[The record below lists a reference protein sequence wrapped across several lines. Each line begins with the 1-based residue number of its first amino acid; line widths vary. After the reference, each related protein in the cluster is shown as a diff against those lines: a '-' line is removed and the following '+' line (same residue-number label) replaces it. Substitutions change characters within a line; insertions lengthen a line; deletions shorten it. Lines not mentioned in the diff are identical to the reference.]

1 MADTHFCNDIR
12 YFRDFKP
19 SMSTATAGDSGAEI
33 HGYGDINLAI
43 EVGEQRLTRYLTLR
57 NVAYAPYFH
66 TNLISAAKL
75 RRVGV
80 IMDQSTNHLRYK
92 DDGSLF
98 ANLTEYGGLYL
109 VDAIACL
116 PPTPTAY
123 ATSTRFFKTS
133 AYDKVWHQ
141 RLLHCDMESVDH
153 LPTAAD
159 GVKVVKTDRGR
170 TPYGVPLCELCVLG
184 KMTQQ
189 TSRRISAKG
198 TYPFERVHFDVIME
212 EDGFNGDTC
221 VAHFWCDYTKYHRA
235 FPIKNHKQKTLL
247 PLFESIIAFAKKFD
261 ARGIRIWHMDKEQG
275 VGARVKNLIQLDGG
289 VIEQST
295 PDTPAQNGPAERSG
309 RAISERAR
317 TAVIEAKLPVDLW
330 PEFVLLAVFLLNRT
344 PIESIDWKTPFKM
357 LYKRKPWLA
366 GLRVA
371 GSLTYVLIKHGIPR
385 KAKFEPRAQIGY
397 LVGME
402 ASNIYRI
409 WIPTTNRIIRS
420 RDVRIDKSKRY
431 QSPKTPEHFI
441 ISQAQKDRFQQVQ
454 DLLDN
459 L

>member
-1 MADTHFCNDIR
+1 MATIIKEFNLLYKHLNTGRNTYTTLLGQPAADPTTSTTLAPSQSPKAKYFTYGLPHKLKNCKQLFQSLRGPNFVPNDECLRRCQEWLKVPTNKQYYDKRLKQIEQEGPKSRTSPTASSTAEKSEDLDRPPATAAAVKTSFSSSASSTLSQDHPDLSLINAWGYDTMADTHFCNNIR

-19 SMSTATAGDSGAEI
+19 SMSTATAGDSGVEI

-109 VDAIACL
+109 VDATACL

-170 TPYGVPLCELCVLG
+170 TLYGVPLCELCVLG
-184 KMTQQ
+184 KMAQQ
-189 TSRRISAKG
+189 IFRRKDGSKDWMENFDEELDVGLPHLANIDVTPTLKSIQIS
-198 TYPFERVHFDVIME
+198 TE
-212 EDGFNGDTC
+212 
-221 VAHFWCDYTKYHRA
+221 
-235 FPIKNHKQKTLL
+235 
-247 PLFESIIAFAKKFD
+247 
-261 ARGIRIWHMDKEQG
+261 
-275 VGARVKNLIQLDGG
+275 
-289 VIEQST
+289 
-295 PDTPAQNGPAERSG
+295 
-309 RAISERAR
+309 
-317 TAVIEAKLPVDLW
+317 
-330 PEFVLLAVFLLNRT
+330 
-344 PIESIDWKTPFKM
+344 
-357 LYKRKPWLA
+357 
-366 GLRVA
+366 
-371 GSLTYVLIKHGIPR
+371 
-385 KAKFEPRAQIGY
+385 EPR
-397 LVGME
+397 
-402 ASNIYRI
+402 
-409 WIPTTNRIIRS
+409 
-420 RDVRIDKSKRY
+420 
-431 QSPKTPEHFI
+431 
-441 ISQAQKDRFQQVQ
+441 
-454 DLLDN
+454 
-459 L
+459 